1 MIGVDGGQTGLL
13 GPGGF
18 AMVQNGFENGP
29 KDGCVGVSA
38 RNVTLG

>member
-1 MIGVDGGQTGLL
+1 MIGVDDLGQTGLL

-29 KDGCVGVSA
+29 KDVCVGVSA
-38 RNVTLG
+38 RK